1 MYLRRCI
8 MKGQKSTEQKL
19 WLILKYCPIFGANN
33 MMKDFVNYAVNVNI
47 DLAIES
53 RLRQLI

>member
-1 MYLRRCI
+1 